1 MKYPLTLLLLVLL
14 LSGPAYADEPLRP
27 PHLYTFCSSSGEFCA
42 TSDPL
47 KDSTTVAAAASGE
60 VLWSIPG
67 WHRWLFIANDGQS
80 LVVGYNGMNL
90 VPLDISL
97 EESVLSF
104 YSRGK
109 LMRQV
114 ALGDLYSSKSQL
126 QRTVSHFAWAHI
138 PGFNEHC
145 ELIVELVDGRTVA
158 FSGKNGQ
165 QVKVRANGT

>member
-1 MKYPLTLLLLVLL
+1 
-14 LSGPAYADEPLRP
+14 
-27 PHLYTFCSSSGEFCA
+27 
-42 TSDPL
+42 
-47 KDSTTVAAAASGE
+47 
-60 VLWSIPG
+60 
-67 WHRWLFIANDGQS
+67 
-80 LVVGYNGMNL
+80 
-90 VPLDISL
+90 
-97 EESVLSF
+97 
-104 YSRGK
+104 
-109 LMRQV
+109 MRQV